1 MSICNYL
8 DRFLPLSTLRR
19 VSPTDTNKY
28 RALVGIIGLSQLMAS
43 TAVVAACLCTYTPA
57 TLVEVLDGNT
67 MILKIK
73 GESKTVHL
81 AGVDTPELKPHGTG
95 TWCESE
101 GTKALQAKQFASSLL
116 LAASEITL
124 DEERSTTAGEI
135 TAVIY
140 VDNISLGQELL
151 YKYLAIES
159 GEPASWCD

>member
-8 DRFLPLSTLRR
+8 DRFLPLSTLGR

-28 RALVGIIGLSQLMAS
+28 RALAGIAGLLQLMAS

-81 AGVDTPELKPHGTG
+81 AGIDTPELKPHGTG

-101 GTKALQAKQFASSLL
+101 GTKALQAKQFASRLL
-116 LAASEITL
+116 LDASEITL
-124 DEERSTTAGEI
+124 DEERTNTAGEM
-135 TAVIY
+135 TAVVY
-140 VDNISLGQELL
+140 VDNLSLGQELL

-159 GEPASWCD
+159 GEPVRWCD

>member
-19 VSPTDTNKY
+19 ISPTDTNKY
-28 RALVGIIGLSQLMAS
+28 RALVGIIGLLQLMAS

-81 AGVDTPELKPHGTG
+81 AGIDTPELKPPITG

-101 GTKALQAKQFASSLL
+101 GAKALQAKQFASNLL
-116 LAASEITL
+116 LDASEITL
-124 DEERSTTAGEI
+124 DEERTNTAGET
-135 TAVIY
+135 TAVVY
-140 VDNISLGQELL
+140 VDNLSLGQELL
-151 YKYLAIES
+151 YKYLAIEN
-159 GEPASWCD
+159 GEPTRWCD

>member
-19 VSPTDTNKY
+19 ISPTDTNKY

-81 AGVDTPELKPHGTG
+81 AGIDTPELKPHGTG

-101 GTKALQAKQFASSLL
+101 GTKALQAKQFANQLL
-116 LAASEITL
+116 LDASEITL
-124 DEERSTTAGEI
+124 DEERTNTAGEM
-135 TAVIY
+135 TAVVY
-140 VDNISLGQELL
+140 VDNLSLGQELL

-159 GEPASWCD
+159 GEPVRWCD

>member
-19 VSPTDTNKY
+19 ISPTDTNKY
-28 RALVGIIGLSQLMAS
+28 RALVGIIGLLQLTAS

-81 AGVDTPELKPHGTG
+81 AGIDTPELKPHGTG

-101 GTKALQAKQFASSLL
+101 GTKALQAKQFASQLL
-116 LAASEITL
+116 LDASEITL
-124 DEERSTTAGEI
+124 DEERTNTAGEV
-135 TAVIY
+135 TAVVY
-140 VDNISLGQELL
+140 VDNLSLGQELL

-159 GEPASWCD
+159 GEPARWCD

>member
-8 DRFLPLSTLRR
+8 DRFLPLSTFRR
-19 VSPTDTNKY
+19 VSPTATNKY
-28 RALVGIIGLSQLMAS
+28 RALVGIIGLLQLMAS

-57 TLVEVLDGNT
+57 TLVEVLDGDT

-101 GTKALQAKQFASSLL
+101 GTKALQAKQFASRLL
-116 LAASEITL
+116 LDASEITL
-124 DEERSTTAGEI
+124 DEERTNTAGEM
-135 TAVIY
+135 TAVVY
-140 VDNISLGQELL
+140 VDNLSLGQELL

-159 GEPASWCD
+159 GEPARWCD

>member
-1 MSICNYL
+1 MSICDYL

-19 VSPTDTNKY
+19 VSPQNTKKY
-28 RALVGIIGLSQLMAS
+28 RAFLGVGALLQLTAS

-81 AGVDTPELKPHGTG
+81 AGINTPELKPYGTG

-101 GTKALQAKQFASSLL
+101 GAKALQAKQFASQLL
-116 LAASEITL
+116 LDASEITL
-124 DEERSTTAGEI
+124 DEERANTAGEM
-135 TAVIY
+135 TAVVY
-140 VDNISLGQELL
+140 VDNLSLGQELL
-151 YKYLAIES
+151 YKYLAIEN
-159 GEPASWCD
+159 GEPTRWCD

>member
-1 MSICNYL
+1 MRICNYL
-8 DRFLPLSTLRR
+8 DRFLPVSTLRR
-19 VSPTDTNKY
+19 VSPIYTNKY
-28 RALVGIIGLSQLMAS
+28 RVLVGIAGLLQLVAS

-57 TLVEVLDGNT
+57 TLVEVLDAST
-67 MILKIK
+67 MILNIK
-73 GESKTVHL
+73 GEPTTVHL
-81 AGVDTPELKPHGTG
+81 AGIDTPKLKPQSTG

-101 GTKALQAKQFASSLL
+101 GTKALQAKQFASKLL

-124 DEERSTTAGEI
+124 DEERTTTAGEI

-159 GEPASWCD
+159 GEPVPWCD

>member
-1 MSICNYL
+1 MSICDYL
-8 DRFLPLSTLRR
+8 DRFLPLSTFRR

-28 RALVGIIGLSQLMAS
+28 RALVGIAALLQLTAS

-57 TLVEVLDGNT
+57 SLVEVLDGNT

-81 AGVDTPELKPHGTG
+81 AGIDTPELKPHGTG

>member
-1 MSICNYL
+1 MRICDYL
-8 DRFLPLSTLRR
+8 DRFLPLSTLGR

-28 RALVGIIGLSQLMAS
+28 RALVGIAGLLQLMAS

-81 AGVDTPELKPHGTG
+81 AGIDTPELKPHGTG

-124 DEERSTTAGEI
+124 DEERSTTAGEM
-135 TAVIY
+135 TAVVY
-140 VDNISLGQELL
+140 VDNLSLGQELL
-151 YKYLAIES
+151 YKYLAIEN
-159 GEPASWCD
+159 GEPTRWCD

>member
-1 MSICNYL
+1 MSICDYL
-8 DRFLPLSTLRR
+8 DRFLPLSTLGR

-28 RALVGIIGLSQLMAS
+28 RALVGIAGLLHLTAS

-57 TLVEVLDGNT
+57 SLVEVLDGNS

-81 AGVDTPELKPHGTG
+81 AGIDTPELKPHGTG

-159 GEPASWCD
+159 GERARWCD

>member
-1 MSICNYL
+1 MSIFDYL
-8 DRFLPLSTLRR
+8 DRFLPLPTSRCVTPQNTKKRR
-19 VSPTDTNKY
+19 AILGIG
-28 RALVGIIGLSQLMAS
+28 ALLLTAS
-43 TAVVAACLCTYTPA
+43 TAVVAACLCTFTPA

-81 AGVDTPELKPHGTG
+81 AGIDTPELKPQNTG

-101 GTKALQAKQFASSLL
+101 GTKALQAKQFASNLL

-124 DEERSTTAGEI
+124 DEERTTTSGEI
-135 TAVIY
+135 TAVVY
-140 VDNISLGQELL
+140 VDNINLGQELL

-159 GEPASWCD
+159 GEPAPWCD

>member
-1 MSICNYL
+1 MSICDYL
-8 DRFLPLSTLRR
+8 DRFLPLPTSRR
-19 VSPTDTNKY
+19 VSPQNTKKR
-28 RALVGIIGLSQLMAS
+28 RALLGIGALLQLTTS

-81 AGVDTPELKPHGTG
+81 AGIDTPELKPHGTG

-101 GTKALQAKQFASSLL
+101 GTKALQAKQFASQLL
-116 LAASEITL
+116 LDASEITL
-124 DEERSTTAGEI
+124 DEERTNTAGEM
-135 TAVIY
+135 TAVVY
-140 VDNISLGQELL
+140 VDNLSLGQELL

-159 GEPASWCD
+159 GEPARWCD